1 MKISKLEDTLA
12 GARVLDTAN
21 IDLSKVGVL
30 TKVKLKNV
38 TNCATMVYSL
48 VAEKEADIAN
58 PNTETTAE
66 HIAQDIKVEVSPKG
80 LNVLQKVMNQN
91 NDKPKS

>member
-1 MKISKLEDTLA
+1 MAHEDLLKIDCTTTVII
-12 GARVLDTAN
+12 RNTR
-21 IDLSKVGVL
+21 
-30 TKVKLKNV
+30 
-38 TNCATMVYSL
+38 TNKIYKDE
-48 VAEKEADIAN
+48 AERDADIAD

-80 LNVLQKVMNQN
+80 LNVFQKVMNQN